1 MKLRNHSLGSNLCRF
16 GLSIRDLDCPSELMI
31 FEPTVNYAIPLSKS
45 SEDQLEPKVA
55 KNCNILGKF
64 SP

>member
-1 MKLRNHSLGSNLCRF
+1 MKLRNQSLGSNLCRF

-55 KNCNILGKF
+55 TNCNILGKF